1 MNAIN
6 PIRAISMRSQ
16 TMEVDEMV
24 IILPNIPVNPQM
36 KITA

>member
-1 MNAIN
+1 
-6 PIRAISMRSQ
+6 MRSQ